1 MAARGFIKL
10 LEIAQRSKKRGLGL
24 LGQGQTGWTG
34 VSFALAG
41 ENFLAPI
48 GEVSE
53 ILKTPRYTLVPGVES
68 WMRGLAN
75 VRGRLLPITDILLFV
90 GRKSQIQEQKRRVL
104 VVDHEEIFAGLVV
117 DEVLGMQHFNAQDY
131 SIDVKAPFT
140 EIAPFVQG
148 AFIRDGQTWY
158 VLLLSR
164 FIEDPRFLKAAA
176 A

>member
-1 MAARGFIKL
+1 MAAKGFIKL
-10 LEIAQRSKKRGLGL
+10 LELAERSKKRGIGL
-24 LGQGQTGWTG
+24 LGQGANAWTG
-34 VSFALAG
+34 VGFTLSG

-48 GEVSE
+48 GEVAE
-53 ILKTPRYTLVPGVES
+53 VLKVPRYTLVPGVES

>member
-34 VSFALAG
+34 VGFALAG

-90 GRKSQIQEQKRRVL
+90 GRKSQIQEQKGRVL

>member
-10 LEIAQRSKKRGLGL
+10 LEISGRSKQRGLGL
-24 LGQGQTGWTG
+24 LGQGAATWTG
-34 VSFALAG
+34 VGFTLSG

-48 GEVSE
+48 GEVTE
-53 ILKTPRYTLVPGVES
+53 ILKAPRYTSVPGVEL

-75 VRGRLLPITDILLFV
+75 VRGRLLPITDILLFL
-90 GRKSQIQEQKRRVL
+90 GKKSSKQEQKRRVL

-117 DEVLGMQHFNAQDY
+117 DEVLGMQHFSTQDY
-131 SIDVKAPFT
+131 SVDVKAPFS

>member
-10 LEIAQRSKKRGLGL
+10 LEIAERSKRRGLGL
-24 LGQGQTGWTG
+24 LGQGESAWTG
-34 VSFALAG
+34 VGFTLAG

-48 GEVSE
+48 GEITE

-75 VRGRLLPITDILLFV
+75 VRGRLLPITDILLFL
-90 GRKSQIQEQKRRVL
+90 GRKSSKQEQKRRVL
-104 VVDHEEIFAGLVV
+104 VVDHEEMFAGLVV
-117 DEVLGMQHFNAQDY
+117 DEVLGMQHFSTQDY

-140 EIAPFVQG
+140 EITQFVQG